1 MRIKKPKRGKKLTM
15 KKIKE
20 IMRHHFDLKLSN
32 EKIAICVGIS
42 KGSVHNILEK
52 FKSQSLSYQ
61 ELMRLSEQQI
71 VSLFYPKTK
80 KGLGAESETPNYE
93 ELVQELSKPNT
104 TVQILFEE
112 YREKNPEGVGRSTFF
127 NEMKKVTQKL
137 KVDLHIEHVGG
148 EKLYLDYSG
157 DKLSYYDANLKK
169 DVEVE
174 VFLASWG
181 ASSKCYMEVSPSQK
195 KEDWIA
201 SNMRALRY
209 FGGSPTYLVP
219 DNLKSAVIKADFYD
233 PTINEAYRKMA
244 EHFGTTVLPA
254 RSRKP
259 KDKAVVEANVK
270 AVQQRIF
277 TKIRDEKFHSFE
289 ELQTRLRELLE
300 VFNAE
305 VMQKHKRTRNK
316 RFLQLDQPY
325 LKKLPSQNFDL
336 LDVQLEVKV
345 LKDHHVNYRGNYYS
359 VPWEWT
365 GSKIEIWN
373 RGSLLEIYCKGEMLA
388 THCISKSDG
397 EYITTES
404 HRPPHHQFI
413 KRLKPCY
420 VLSEASEVGP
430 QTLAAFR
437 NIIEFYKG
445 HCEVAVRKCLGIL
458 RLRKQ
463 FTDERIEKAIDKAMQ
478 LAFVK
483 ESDLRRMLEQNLENS
498 PLWNK
503 TDEREKTPESITEH
517 ENIRGSNHYLTQ
529 PGE

>member
-1 MRIKKPKRGKKLTM
+1 MRIKKPKRGEKLTM

-20 IMRHHFDLKLSN
+20 IVRHHFDLKLSN
-32 EKIAICVGIS
+32 EKIAICVGVS
-42 KGSVHNILEK
+42 KGSVHNVLEK
-52 FKSQSLSYQ
+52 FKTQNLSYQ
-61 ELMRLSEQQI
+61 EFIKLPEQQI

-80 KGLGAESETPNYE
+80 RKLCTEISAPNFKELSE
-93 ELVQELSKPNT
+93 ELSRPNT

-112 YREKNPEGVGRSTFF
+112 YREKNPNGIGRSTFF
-127 NEMKKVTQKL
+127 NGIRAVTKKL
-137 KVDLHIEHVGG
+137 KVDLHIDHIGG

-157 DKLSYYDANLKK
+157 DKLSYFDTKLKR
-169 DVEVE
+169 DIEVE

-181 ASSKCYMEVSPSQK
+181 ASSKCYMEVSSSQK

-209 FGGSPTYLVP
+209 FGGTPTYLVP

-254 RSRKP
+254 RARKP

-277 TKIRDEKFHSFE
+277 TKMRDEKFYSFE
-289 ELQTRLRELLE
+289 ELQARCKELLE

-305 VMQKHKRTRNK
+305 VMQKHKLTRNE
-316 RFLQLDQPY
+316 RFLKLDRPY
-325 LKKLPSQNFDL
+325 LKELPGQDFDL
-336 LDVQLEVKV
+336 LDVQLDVKV
-345 LKDHHVNYRGNYYS
+345 QKDHHVDYRGNFYS

-373 RGSLLEIYCKGEMLA
+373 RGSLIEIYSQGEMLA
-388 THCISKSDG
+388 THCISKQNG
-397 EYITTES
+397 KYITTES

-413 KRLKPCY
+413 KSLKPCY

-430 QTLAAFR
+430 QTLATFR
-437 NIIEFYKG
+437 NIIEFHKG
-445 HCEVAVRKCLGIL
+445 HCEIAIRKCLGIL

-463 FTDERIEKAIDKAMQ
+463 FTDERVEKAIDKAMQ

-498 PLWNK
+498 PLWNETEELENK
-503 TDEREKTPESITEH
+503 TEQITEH
-517 ENIRGSNHYLTQ
+517 ENIRGSNHYLIQ